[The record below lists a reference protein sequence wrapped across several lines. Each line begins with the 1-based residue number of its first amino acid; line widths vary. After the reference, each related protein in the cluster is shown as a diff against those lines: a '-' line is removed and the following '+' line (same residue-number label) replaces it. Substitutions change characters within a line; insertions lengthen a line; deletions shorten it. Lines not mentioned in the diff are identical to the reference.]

1 MKNRLLSQNQN
12 LNQLSYGFALLF
24 ITIGSILQYITPY
37 FYAQGKEDMGFKILI
52 LLNGC
57 IFLANFIAPYFIRR
71 YGSQKMIVV
80 TAVAYIVSIVAMI
93 MDNTYVVYGGTVLLG
108 IAGAILWNSQ
118 NNYLVGISQA
128 HNRGANSGFF
138 VAVYGV
144 GYALG
149 IFVLGYLIE
158 IFSYQNA
165 FFMMLLFAFGG
176 VYLFAQM
183 DTLEGELG
191 EKNSASIFS
200 IRSIT
205 LLESVLTSSFI
216 QAILFGV
223 VISLVPLHVQ
233 MVTQSSVLVGMLS
246 AMFFIVPLLL
256 SVPIGKFSDKNGR
269 GKVMLA
275 GIIIA
280 LLGLWAFHLAQ
291 TLFGLVVGM
300 VALSIAQAILFPM
313 LIAIQGDLSTSENQA
328 LVTNLFVLF
337 KYIGMVLGVILG
349 DIFGVEWAYLITI
362 FIIVAVLLFSFRV
375 LLDDDGVRDR
385 VFEEMGLGNKRSE
398 Q

>member
-1 MKNRLLSQNQN
+1 LSQNQN

-362 FIIVAVLLFSFRV
+362 FIIV
-375 LLDDDGVRDR
+375 
-385 VFEEMGLGNKRSE
+385 
-398 Q
+398 